1 MTRGLQCKNCV
12 HFSPIYPP
20 QEIIYPYNGAYEDM
34 FICDGKCHCL
44 DKWHYTNSEEYCTY
58 PIFIE
63 EENSIEDEEL
73 IYEFLR
79 CEAEGRSTDEIFTS
93 RNVSGRTLDGGNG

>member
-20 QEIIYPYNGAYEDM
+20 RQIVTVYEGTYADK
-34 FICDGKCHCL
+34 FISDGNCHCL
-44 DKWHYTNSEEYCTY
+44 DRWFCANSEEYCNY
-58 PIFIE
+58 PDFIGE
-63 EENSIEDEEL
+63 EQSYEDIEL

-79 CEAEGRSTDEIFTS
+79 CEAEGRDTNEIFTS